1 MRMAT
6 RAISVMVF
14 CLPFSAGNTA
24 EPCFDESASF
34 KRHFSDC
41 RIKANQ
47 GDALAQY
54 NLGFM
59 YEDGHGVTKN
69 AWKAIYWYAQ
79 AAEQND
85 ISAQL
90 NLAWFYFS
98 GFEEKIP
105 RDEKKAVYWYT
116 RAAQQGSQRA
126 QYMLGWMYHEGT
138 GTLLPNYEKA
148 VHWYTRAAKQ
158 GDPRAQIALGL
169 LYYEGEKVPA
179 DFEKAILFLS
189 MAKANGV
196 EEAAELKKLAEQKRD
211 IGFNNTKKPFGQ

>member
-1 MRMAT
+1 MAAK
-6 RAISVMVF
+6 AISVMAF
-14 CLPFSAGNTA
+14 WLPFSVGNTA
-24 EPCFDESASF
+24 EPCFDESAAFES
-34 KRHFSDC
+34 HFSDC

-69 AWKAIYWYAQ
+69 PRKAIYWYAQ

-105 RDEKKAVYWYT
+105 RHEMKAVYWYT
-116 RAAQQGSQRA
+116 RAARQGSQRA

-138 GTLLPNYEKA
+138 GTLSPNYEKA
-148 VHWYTRAAKQ
+148 LHWYTRAASQ

-169 LYYEGEKVPA
+169 LYYEGGKVPA
-179 DFEKAILFLS
+179 DYEKAILFLN
-189 MAKANGV
+189 MAKTNGI
-196 EEAAELKKLAEQKRD
+196 EEAAELKKLAEKKRD
-211 IGFNNTKKPFGQ
+211 VAPSATEEPSG

>member
-1 MRMAT
+1 MRMVAK
-6 RAISVMVF
+6 AISVMAF
-14 CLPFSAGNTA
+14 WLPFSAGNTA
-24 EPCFDESASF
+24 EPCFDQNAGF
-34 KRHFSDC
+34 KSHFSDC
-41 RIKANQ
+41 RIKANE

-59 YEDGHGVTKN
+59 YEDGHSVTRN
-69 AWKAIYWYAQ
+69 PEKAVYWYAQ

-98 GFEEKIP
+98 GFEKKIP
-105 RDEKKAVYWYT
+105 RDEKKAIYWYT
-116 RAAQQGSQRA
+116 RAALQGSLRA

-138 GTLLPNYEKA
+138 GTLSPNYEKA
-148 VHWYTRAAKQ
+148 VHWYTRAAWQ
-158 GDPRAQIALGL
+158 GDPRAQIALGM

-179 DFEKAILFLS
+179 DYEKAILFLT

-196 EEAAELKKLAEQKRD
+196 EEAVGLKKLAEQKRNVGPSD
-211 IGFNNTKKPFGQ
+211 TEKSSAQ